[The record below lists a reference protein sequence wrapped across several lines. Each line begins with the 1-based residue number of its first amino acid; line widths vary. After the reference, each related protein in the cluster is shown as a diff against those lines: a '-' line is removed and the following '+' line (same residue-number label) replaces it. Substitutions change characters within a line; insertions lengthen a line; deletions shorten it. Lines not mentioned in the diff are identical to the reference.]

1 MEPTGWTSVLSHSI
15 STVDWNYAFS
25 TLIIRFVGIFVV
37 LGILQVVMQF
47 TGRIF
52 AYLDTR
58 ENRRP
63 AEPPALSEGLTPEET
78 AAVAVALE
86 LYDKNQ

>member
-1 MEPTGWTSVLSHSI
+1 MEPSWSDVISQSI

-25 TLIIRFVGIFVV
+25 TLIIRFVGIFIV
-37 LGILQVVMQF
+37 LGILQVIMQI

-58 ENRRP
+58 GDRQPTELQAP
-63 AEPPALSEGLTPEET
+63 SQGLTPEEA
-78 AAVAVALE
+78 AAVAVALH
-86 LYDKNQ
+86 LYDKTP

>member
-1 MEPTGWTSVLSHSI
+1 MEPTSWTSVLSHSI

-37 LGILQVVMQF
+37 LGLLQVVMQF

-58 ENRRP
+58 AVRQP
-63 AEPPALSEGLTPEET
+63 AQPQAPSESLTPEET
-78 AAVAVALE
+78 AVVAVALD
-86 LYDKNQ
+86 LYDRNQ